1 MLAHIYRMCKSSGTE
16 VRRTPTEND
25 ETRRVAR
32 RRQTPGE
39 DGSEKAAIEQIA
51 AFIEYVSR
59 LALSDRVQQRLAGA
73 TRAVTQ
79 SELGALRAVDR
90 QGPLTFGDL
99 ADRLGLDRTTVS
111 RLAASLQEQGLITR
125 ESDEHDKRKAWL
137 AVTPAGR
144 ALLDGLNGV
153 SRQYYEVATSEWT
166 PEERA
171 AAGDMLDRLR
181 HDLLRLQF
189 DEVGR
194 ASHLDPGDAQKS
206 A

>member
-1 MLAHIYRMCKSSGTE
+1 LAR
-16 VRRTPTEND
+16 P
-25 ETRRVAR
+25 
-32 RRQTPGE
+32 RQTQSD
-39 DGSEKAAIEQIA
+39 DGSDPAAIEQIA

-73 TRAVTQ
+73 AQVVTQ
-79 SELGALRAVDR
+79 SELAALRSVGR
-90 QGPLTFGDL
+90 YGPLTFGDL
-99 ADRLGLDRTTVS
+99 ATRLGLDRTTVS
-111 RLAASLQEQGLITR
+111 RLAASLQEQALITR
-125 ESDEHDKRKAWL
+125 EADEHDKRKAWL

-166 PEERA
+166 AEERA
-171 AAGDMLDRLR
+171 AAGAMLDRLR

-189 DEVGR
+189 DDAGR
-194 ASHLDPGDAQKS
+194 ASHLDPFDEQKS

>member
-1 MLAHIYRMCKSSGTE
+1 MTRPRGSSRE
-16 VRRTPTEND
+16 RSSPQSD
-25 ETRRVAR
+25 E
-32 RRQTPGE
+32 
-39 DGSEKAAIEQIA
+39 SIEQIA

-73 TRAVTQ
+73 TRVVTQ
-79 SELGALRAVDR
+79 SELAALRSVAKH
-90 QGPLTFGDL
+90 GPLTFGDL
-99 ADRLGLDRTTVS
+99 ASRLGLDRTTVS
-111 RLAASLQEQGLITR
+111 RLAASLQDPGLVAR
-125 ESDEHDKRKAWL
+125 EADARDKRKAWL
-137 AVTPAGR
+137 EVTDAGR
-144 ALLDGLNGV
+144 TLLDGLNGV

-171 AAGDMLDRLR
+171 AAGAMFDRLR

-194 ASHLDPGDAQKS
+194 ASHLDVVEEPKS